1 MFEVYYLLGIIN
13 SMIMNHVP
21 LFWYVPVFTLGMIT
35 ERYYRTLDRVKYHLN
50 IFRAFVYT
58 LVRYWFFNSFQIF
71 ILYYNKY
78 VYNVYKR
85 LRGVE
90 QEVNETEVE
99 TVNEPEPEPELENE
113 PDLNEPVVNEPAVNE
128 PAVNEPAVNEP
139 DLDEPKQ
146 AYTYWG
152 VENENENENDNL
164 YESSLKRR
172 MSIS

>member
-21 LFWYVPVFTLGMIT
+21 LFWYVPVFALGMIT

-50 IFRAFVYT
+50 VFRAFVYT

-99 TVNEPEPEPELENE
+99 TEVETVNEPDLENVNEPELENE
-113 PDLNEPVVNEPAVNE
+113 PDLNEPG
-128 PAVNEPAVNEP
+128 VNEP
-139 DLDEPKQ
+139 DLNEPALDEPKQ
-146 AYTYWG
+146 EYTYWG
-152 VENENENENDNL
+152 IEGDNDNL

>member
-21 LFWYVPVFTLGMIT
+21 LFWYVPVFALGMIT
-35 ERYYRTLDRVKYHLN
+35 ERYYRTLDRVKYHLS

-90 QEVNETEVE
+90 QVE
-99 TVNEPEPEPELENE
+99 PDNVNEPENESEPENVNESEPENVNESE
-113 PDLNEPVVNEPAVNE
+113 PENVNEP
-128 PAVNEPAVNEP
+128 
-139 DLDEPKQ
+139 KQ
-146 AYTYWG
+146 EYSYWG
-152 VENENENENDNL
+152 AIDSEDNL
-164 YESSLKRR
+164 YDSSLKRR